1 LKEKKKGEEEEERI
15 GVKEELMEEVCSS
28 RRWVSIRH
36 CHWLL
41 LSIECWMA
49 LGRCSIEC
57 SVGGKLVVEW
67 VGSMRTVDSRLLR
80 QAGTQKN
87 RKRKDTKE

>member
-1 LKEKKKGEEEEERI
+1 
-15 GVKEELMEEVCSS
+15 
-28 RRWVSIRH
+28 
-36 CHWLL
+36 LL
-41 LSIECWMA
+41 LSVECWMA